1 MNLWWFLSRSFYSME
16 ADNDPDRRALL
27 KKAEHHLENY
37 KKENP
42 YKFLSRFV
50 TVKLLLGNPTEEVKA
65 AFPSLDKL
73 ETKEQEATMLA
84 TYGRSCEINNRFQE
98 ALQKY
103 QQVLS
108 YDTGENRHLWYFRTA
123 DEGIRRI
130 REQLNR

>member
-1 MNLWWFLSRSFYSME
+1 MNLWRFLSKEFYSVE

-27 KKAEHHLENY
+27 EKAEHHLENY
-37 KKENP
+37 KRENP
-42 YKFLSRFV
+42 SRFLSRFV
-50 TVKLLLGNPTEEVKA
+50 TVKLLFGYSPGEVEA

-84 TYGRSCEINNRFQE
+84 TYGRFCEINNRFQE
-98 ALQKY
+98 AIQKY

-130 REQLNR
+130 REQLNM